1 MFLQRDYN
9 FQGNERDAKM
19 QTRVKWL
26 EPSVR
31 RDDWKDEAETGGG
44 KK

>member
-1 MFLQRDYN
+1 MFLQRGYN

-31 RDDWKDEAETGGG
+31 RDDWKQKG
-44 KK
+44 KEEKNE

>member
-1 MFLQRDYN
+1 MFL
-9 FQGNERDAKM
+9 QGNERDAKM

-31 RDDWKDEAETGGG
+31 RDDWKQKGEEE
-44 KK
+44 KNE

>member
-1 MFLQRDYN
+1 MFLQRGYN
-9 FQGNERDAKM
+9 FQSNERDAKM

-31 RDDWKDEAETGGG
+31 RDDWKQKGEEE
-44 KK
+44 KNE